1 MAEANQPLFLSF
13 LPSVLIF
20 LLAFSLIIRVA
31 VVERSPLRLEEGVEV
46 EVAHLLL
53 THCFH
58 QMTRAIAFLIL

>member
-20 LLAFSLIIRVA
+20 LLAFSLLIREAVA
-31 VVERSPLRLEEGVEV
+31 GRSPLRLEEGVEV